1 MSKDNAGRCIEDSG
15 SLICNADGL
24 VLGAILTFRDITEKK
39 AKAKQ
44 LIKHQR
50 HLEELVDER
59 TAALR
64 NRIDLESLIS
74 AACVTLTK
82 SDPELLGSAI
92 GEAMQKLADFLGV
105 DHYLVT
111 QEESEEILDRPLHN
125 LVKNEVETLSVLEE
139 LYWTER
145 QFINE
150 QLASHGHVVVRSC
163 AELSET
169 SPETA
174 TILSSLNIEGL
185 LALPLGHD
193 EDGRTWGMI
202 TFMSEKPLQFNLHD
216 IRIMVVL
223 SEIVHHLV
231 KRRQS
236 EKERL
241 ELVESLNQSQ
251 KLEAI
256 GKLSGGIAHDFNNM
270 LVPIIGYSDVILENQ
285 ALTFNNRQELI
296 EIRKAA
302 ESAASLT
309 K

>member
-1 MSKDNAGRCIEDSG
+1 
-15 SLICNADGL
+15 
-24 VLGAILTFRDITEKK
+24 
-39 AKAKQ
+39 
-44 LIKHQR
+44 
-50 HLEELVDER
+50 
-59 TAALR
+59 
-64 NRIDLESLIS
+64 
-74 AACVTLTK
+74 
-82 SDPELLGSAI
+82 
-92 GEAMQKLADFLGV
+92 
-105 DHYLVT
+105 
-111 QEESEEILDRPLHN
+111 
-125 LVKNEVETLSVLEE
+125 
-139 LYWTER
+139 
-145 QFINE
+145 
-150 QLASHGHVVVRSC
+150 
-163 AELSET
+163 
-169 SPETA
+169 
-174 TILSSLNIEGL
+174 
-185 LALPLGHD
+185 
-193 EDGRTWGMI
+193 
-202 TFMSEKPLQFNLHD
+202 
-216 IRIMVVL
+216 MVVL